1 MDKGDSTEMRLQ
13 MIKLLLFR
21 IIFVIGRLNN
31 FYILRK
37 NDDETFHEFNV
48 ISKFQR
54 FIIAYNAILI
64 NCL

>member
-21 IIFVIGRLNN
+21 IIFVIGRLEN

-37 NDDETFHEFNV
+37 NDDEKFHEFNV

-64 NCL
+64 NYL